1 MENTVDL
8 KKDVSGTDKSNG
20 IVGKLL
26 QSPLFM
32 SFFLCLGAF
41 LVRVIFFRLTYEV
54 SDDYM
59 TDAVLSGALGNGY
72 DPYLLFGNTILGYIL
87 IFFYKLIPNISFYFV
102 MLISLGFLSSMT
114 VLYLLFKKKINALT
128 VCLAILFLS
137 FYSDD
142 LYILVQFTKVAA
154 AAGFAGGLL
163 ALHGLFVEEKH
174 KVRFVVMGTVLA
186 VFGSF
191 VRFETIYLYGVFLLI
206 SFLYYAVSYV
216 RNNKKKENSVSRAAV
231 VKYIVIRLAVCLAL
245 VGLLF
250 GLNYADGILKRSD
263 ASHKDYVEFQPV
275 RYGITDTYK
284 ADFDVLSS
292 DFEKL
297 GLDYVDDCL
306 ICSWHFVD
314 REVYS
319 DELLLEVQDVLKSHV
334 SEETHSFFYVFDDMM
349 DRSVLAYPVALALYL
364 MSMIALL
371 LGKDKLFPLINI
383 VVTVG
388 LLAYFVFAGRTMYR
402 VEWGIYFCAVS
413 ALLSTYQYNDGSS
426 FAKSKKNLFGRSVS
440 LDCIGGALI
449 ALIVLVKGFTQA
461 LPNSDFKNM
470 TDEEYRENFDIVM
483 SYSGSYMVEKKQ
495 ALTLR
500 RDNQPRLIEIMEND
514 PDHYYYVDFPSGI
527 QTLYYNYSP
536 WIRPEQGLFRDSY
549 GYFGSVIMHHP
560 GERDSLAANGCDPDN
575 PYKSLV
581 NDNILS
587 VDNYFYEYKLTYIR
601 KYYYPD
607 AQVEYLGTVDGFM
620 VWNYYIPEE
629 PVSE

>member
-1 MENTVDL
+1 MENGVVFE
-8 KKDVSGTDKSNG
+8 KEIVSTEKSNG
-20 IVGKLL
+20 FLGKLL
-26 QSPLFM
+26 HSPLFM
-32 SFFLCLGAF
+32 SFFLCLCAF

-87 IFFYKLIPNISFYFV
+87 ILFYKLIPNISFYFV
-102 MLISLGFLSSMT
+102 LLVVLGFLSSMT

-142 LYILVQFTKVAA
+142 LYILVQFTKVAM

-163 ALHGLFVEEKH
+163 ALHGLFVAKEH
-174 KVRFVVMGTVLA
+174 KIRFVVLGTLLA

-191 VRFETIYLYGVFLLI
+191 VRFETLYPYGVFLFI
-206 SFLYYAVSYV
+206 SFLYYSITYI
-216 RNNKKKENSVSRAAV
+216 RDNKETKSGV
-231 VKYIVIRLAVCLAL
+231 VKYIGIRLVVCLAL

-263 ASHKDYVEFQPV
+263 TTHKDFVDFQPV

-292 DFEKL
+292 DFETL
-297 GLDYVDDCL
+297 GLDYVDDVM
-306 ICSWHFVD
+306 ICSWQFVD
-314 REVYS
+314 RDVYS
-319 DELLLEVQDVLKSHV
+319 DELLLDVQDVLKSHV
-334 SEETHSFFYVFDDMM
+334 SEETHSFSYIFENMM
-349 DRSVLAYPVALALYL
+349 DREVLIYPIALALYL
-364 MSMIALL
+364 MSLIALL
-371 LGKDKLFPLINI
+371 LGKDKIFPLVNL
-383 VVTVG
+383 VVAIG

-402 VEWGIYFCAVS
+402 VEWGIYFCAAA
-413 ALLSTYQYNDGSS
+413 ALLTSYRYNEESS
-426 FAKSKKNLFGRSVS
+426 FAKSKKKLFGRTMSI
-440 LDCIGGALI
+440 DCIGGALI
-449 ALIVLVKGFTQA
+449 AFIVVVKGFTQA

-470 TDEEYRENFDIVM
+470 TDEEYRDNFDIVM
-483 SYSGSYMVEKKQ
+483 SYSGAYMAEKKQ

-514 PDHYYYVDFPSGI
+514 TEHYYYVDFLTGI
-527 QTLYYNYSP
+527 QSLYYNYSP

-560 GERDSLAANGCDPDN
+560 GEMDSLAANGCDPDN

-587 VDNYFYEYKLTYIR
+587 VDNYFYEYKLAYIR

-607 AQVEYLGTVDGFM
+607 AEVEYLGTVDGFM

-629 PVSE
+629 TVSE

>member
-1 MENTVDL
+1 MENTV
-8 KKDVSGTDKSNG
+8 VSEKEIVNAEKSTG
-20 IVGKLL
+20 FLGKLL
-26 QSPLFM
+26 HCPLFL
-32 SFFLCLGAF
+32 SFFLCLCAF

-102 MLISLGFLSSMT
+102 LLIVLGFLSSMT

-154 AAGFAGGLL
+154 AAGIAGGLL
-163 ALHGLFVEEKH
+163 VLHGLFVEKEH
-174 KVRFVVMGTVLA
+174 KIRFVVLGTLLA

-191 VRFETIYLYGVFLLI
+191 VRFETIYLYGVFLLV
-206 SFLYYAVSYV
+206 SFLYYSVSYI
-216 RNNKKKENSVSRAAV
+216 RKNKSKA
-231 VKYIVIRLAVCLAL
+231 VKYIGIRLAVCLAL

-263 ASHKDYVEFQPV
+263 ASHKAFVDFQPV

-284 ADFDVLSS
+284 ADFDVLAS
-292 DFEKL
+292 DFETL
-297 GLDYVDDCL
+297 GLDYVDECM

-314 REVYS
+314 RDVYS
-319 DELLLEVQDVLKSHV
+319 DELLLDVQDALKSHV
-334 SEETHSFFYVFDDMM
+334 SEETHSFLYVFDDMM
-349 DRSVLAYPVALALYL
+349 DRGVLAYPIALALYL
-364 MSMIALL
+364 MSMIAIL
-371 LGKDKLFPLINI
+371 LGKEKLFPLISI
-383 VVTVG
+383 VVTIG
-388 LLAYFVFAGRTMYR
+388 LLAYFVVSGRTMYR
-402 VEWGIYFCAVS
+402 VEWGIYFCA
-413 ALLSTYQYNDGSS
+413 AATILTIYQYNEDSS
-426 FAKSKKNLFGRSVS
+426 FAKSKKNLFGRTMS
-440 LDCIGGALI
+440 LDNIGGIVI
-449 ALIVLVKGFTQA
+449 ALIVLIKGFTQA

-470 TDEEYRENFDIVM
+470 TDEEYRDNFDIVM

-514 PDHYYYVDFPSGI
+514 TEHYYYVDFPSGI

-549 GYFGSVIMHHP
+549 GYFGSVVMHHP
-560 GERDSLAANGCDPDN
+560 GEMDSLAANGCDPNN

-581 NDNILS
+581 NDNVLS
-587 VDNYFYEYKLTYIR
+587 VDNLFYEYKLAYIR

-607 AQVEYLGTVDGFM
+607 AELELIGTVDGFM